1 MFVVYLDRLTKV
13 ATLKRPTVRTLNI
26 NKKINMDTKK
36 LKDQFLSGLPKE
48 LTDKLT
54 PPFLAL
60 IEETVESVIDGSTT
74 IDGKKALTDEEAIN
88 LINHGILAR
97 LKVFQ
102 ETIAGAKK
110 LDADSVT
117 INYRGT
123 TLKVK

>member
-1 MFVVYLDRLTKV
+1 
-13 ATLKRPTVRTLNI
+13 
-26 NKKINMDTKK
+26 MDTKI
-36 LKDQFLSGLPKE
+36 LKDQFLEGLPKE
-48 LTDKLT
+48 VTDKLT

-60 IEETVESVIDGSTT
+60 IDETIESVIDGSTT
-74 IDGKKALTDEEAIN
+74 IDGKKASTDEEAIN

-102 ETIAGAKK
+102 ETISGAKK